1 MVATSKHNNAGSVWR
16 LSIWFLQ
23 GRISRP
29 LSKPKEGSMRR
40 ECSVST
46 RYSPS
51 ALKISQYLSLSLSLW
66 WWSTDTFLKVVALSS
81 LSLPFIGGTADV
93 AQQEKVLTDVLTPF
107 RSIRPYWT
115 SPVHFSMSLFNRLLS
130 LGSALPSLSS
140 RVQNTFTKSVWS
152 RIYMSRKGKW
162 RNHCKFL
169 WNSR

>member
-1 MVATSKHNNAGSVWR
+1 MEG
-16 LSIWFLQ
+16 FLDP
-23 GRISRP
+23 S
-29 LSKPKEGSMRR
+29 LKPKEGSMRR

-46 RYSPS
+46 KCGDIPPLPS
-51 ALKISQYLSLSLSLW
+51 RFPNTSLSLSLW